1 MPASPASNTPPAV
14 TREPYTCSTL
24 RTSVQQRTTDAWA
37 PRPGGGSARSRTR
50 TRTPKTPSG
59 LAACVPRSRAKSQRT
74 AYLLWALGLGG
85 LLGLH
90 RFYLGDARQ
99 GLVELATL
107 GGLGALAARDL
118 LAMERLVDRANGVH
132 RVPAPS
138 AWARP
143 GLKGRWLPIMW
154 RGRLVAAAV
163 ALSLVLTVLAG
174 LGLALSVLL
183 TWALGWWT
191 FTVGVFLGG
200 QLLPLAAPILDR
212 WHYRLSGRAP
222 GEPLAEIETYP
233 REAVRVDPVPDEAFL
248 PLAAAIAVAF
258 QLVELGPAIPLVGT
272 AYQLGLP
279 VVPFIAGLVLP
290 PIRAPVAMGLR
301 SVRYDDRGRVSS
313 QRPIGQRMALYFGLT
328 FVVGALV
335 QAYLARDA
343 GVFTLVFSLAVPV
356 LMATAWYNDDR
367 LARDVRRLE
376 VAMRERI
383 AKAERAEGR

>member
-1 MPASPASNTPPAV
+1 MPRA
-14 TREPYTCSTL
+14 
-24 RTSVQQRTTDAWA
+24 RT
-37 PRPGGGSARSRTR
+37 
-50 TRTPKTPSG
+50 
-59 LAACVPRSRAKSQRT
+59 KSQRT
-74 AYLLWALGLGG
+74 AYILWALGLGG

-90 RFYLGDARQ
+90 RFYLGDTRK
-99 GLVELATL
+99 GLIELATL
-107 GGLGALAARDL
+107 GGLGAFAARDL
-118 LAMERLVDRANGVH
+118 LAMERLVDRANGIH

-143 GLKGRWLPIMW
+143 GLKGHWLPIMW

-200 QLLPLAAPILDR
+200 QLLPLVAPILHR

-313 QRPIGQRMALYFGLT
+313 KRPIGQRMALYFGLT

-343 GVFTLVFSLAVPV
+343 GVFTLVFGLAVPV

-367 LARDVRRLE
+367 LARDVRRIEEAL
-376 VAMRERI
+376 RERI